1 MDLVTFITDFKTD
14 VNLKEQQL
22 EELLNHNKE
31 MVEIGDVLEQAASE
45 KKEAVA
51 EYKSKLAASHKE
63 FAETQREMSKLAADC
78 QQTKSLLRERCE
90 DNLLVCKE
98 LENEKNLVQNVKLRL
113 ESSHATINILES
125 ENAELERSLSMK
137 NVELEN
143 LKRALLD
150 CQRML
155 NSSESDVDT
164 SIKSKEALLKTFQD
178 LQNKHQVKCEELEVA
193 RREIHHLK
201 LRIKNLE
208 GGKSINIHFLG
219 RSIKGKF

>member
-1 MDLVTFITDFKTD
+1 MDLLALINDFKTD

-22 EELLNHNKE
+22 EELFNHNKE

-45 KKEAVA
+45 KNDAIRDYA
-51 EYKSKLAASHKE
+51 GKLAACHRE
-63 FAETQREMSKLAADC
+63 ITETQKEMSKLAADC
-78 QQTKSLLRERCE
+78 QQTKALLRERCE
-90 DNLLVCKE
+90 DHLLVCKE
-98 LENEKNLVQNVKLRL
+98 LQNEQNLIQNVKLRL
-113 ESSHATINILES
+113 ESSQATVNILES
-125 ENAELERSLSMK
+125 ENVELESRISIK

-143 LKRALLD
+143 LQRALLD

-155 NSSESDVDT
+155 NSSEADVDT